1 MLPLAVSNT
10 EMPFYMVFMPM
21 FAVFIY
27 AVLWLFYFKKMQ
39 WQNFWRSKSL
49 LKEKQSIN
57 FILLRF
63 ALSSFLLLF
72 LVLLFYPDDFL
83 NFPRHYPLFFLFFIV
98 LYPLLSVLP
107 QELIYRVF
115 FFERYKA
122 VFNSQRSM
130 IIASTLAFS
139 FLHIIFHNYLAV
151 LLTLVGG
158 FFFAHSYSNTRS
170 LYIVCLEHSLYGLLI
185 FALGLGG
192 FFIRGLREAGL
203 NL

>member
-21 FAVFIY
+21 FAAFIY
-27 AVLWLFYFKKMQ
+27 AVLWLFYYKKKQ
-39 WQNFWRSKSL
+39 WQYFWRNSSL
-49 LKEKQSIN
+49 LIEKQMIK

-63 ALSSFLLLF
+63 LVGSLLL
-72 LVLLFYPDDFL
+72 LCMVLLLYPDDFL
-83 NFPRHYPLFFLFFIV
+83 NFPRQYPLFFVLFII
-98 LYPLLSVLP
+98 LYPVLSVLP
-107 QELIYRVF
+107 QELLYRVF

-130 IIASTLAFS
+130 IIASTLAFG

-158 FFFAHSYSNTRS
+158 FFFAHSYSVTRS
-170 LYIVCLEHSLYGLLI
+170 LYIACLEHSLYGLLI